1 MKKVVRL
8 TESDLENIVKRV
20 IEEQGEGVSL
30 EREYIRAIQKF
41 LNFKKI
47 YGKDID
53 RNKNKKELKV
63 DGKSDLN
70 MKSQTAQ
77 AIAEYQSML
86 GGIDIDGIWGRETWD
101 KMPPQDEKIL
111 RKYIAEEAGPIE
123 KFFNWL
129 GF

>member
-1 MKKVVRL
+1 MKKVIRL

-20 IEEQGEGVSL
+20 IEEQGTGVSL
-30 EREYIRAIQKF
+30 EREYIRAIQRF
-41 LNFKKI
+41 LNSKKI
-47 YGKDID
+47 YGND
-53 RNKNKKELKV
+53 NKPLQV

-77 AIAEYQSML
+77 AIAKFQNML
-86 GGIDIDGIWGRETWD
+86 GGIDVDGVWGRDTWD
-101 KMPPQDEKIL
+101 KMSPQDEKLL